1 MGPGEVLE
9 SSWSFEYEVAIPVVF
24 IDEVIVALIE
34 VECPVVSFLDMP
46 WLATKSQLNVIIL
59 P

>member
-9 SSWSFEYEVAIPVVF
+9 SNWSFEYELAIPVVF

-46 WLATKSQLNVIIL
+46 
-59 P
+59 